1 MAISGIDLLEV
12 PTRYKAYF
20 SGLCKGIYPQNMAK
34 NMVLTYLH
42 FRILE
47 FPLNLRPTGRSP
59 REPRHLRERCE
70 QMLRSDAG
78 LSVVRFLFG
87 KLMTSVTYTYLLIL
101 FILFIYIYTHKL
113 VVLVYHVSYI
123 FLQVINYLAL
133 LLVKLWVCNVSF
145 FWVCL
150 FLWGLL

>member
-1 MAISGIDLLEV
+1 
-12 PTRYKAYF
+12 
-20 SGLCKGIYPQNMAK
+20 
-34 NMVLTYLH
+34 MVLTYLH

-87 KLMTSVTYTYLLIL
+87 KLMTSVTFTYLLIL
-101 FILFIYIYTHKL
+101 FILFIYIYIHI
-113 VVLVYHVSYI
+113 S
-123 FLQVINYLAL
+123 
-133 LLVKLWVCNVSF
+133 
-145 FWVCL
+145 
-150 FLWGLL
+150 